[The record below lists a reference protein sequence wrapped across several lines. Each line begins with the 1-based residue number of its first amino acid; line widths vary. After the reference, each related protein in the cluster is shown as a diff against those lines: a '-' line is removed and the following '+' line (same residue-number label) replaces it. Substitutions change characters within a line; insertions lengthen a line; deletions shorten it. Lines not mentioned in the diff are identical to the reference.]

1 MARKKNADII
11 TKTLKIYAHF
21 DEEQQSS
28 VPFEGDNSIDS
39 EIKKVQIIVR
49 EIKNRTINIMYDYD
63 AKSYKYN
70 EYIGQLFDESKNL
83 PIKCPPELSIN
94 EFATQKN
101 IDDYIYGELIQDY
114 NYLARSEIVHQSI
127 RSVKQDYD
135 ADKTELKNGERS
147 IRSYKKDQPI
157 PINPC
162 NSVNKLYK
170 NDSDYVLAMSIFS
183 EKKSKEFGWK
193 NGYVRF
199 ILDVKDEYQ
208 EVILKELWF
217 GEKYKM
223 GLCKLA
229 YDHRINHKT
238 KKPLG
243 WYVMISYSFP
253 REAHPALDKDRIL
266 GVDLGIVNVLY
277 LAVSGDEH
285 FKKYISGS
293 QINNFKRK
301 QQSRKSDLQR
311 SRVVRGDGSR
321 GHGIKCAMRPAEKQG
336 ERVHN
341 FQTNANWHYAHYVID
356 HAIEQNC
363 GTIQMEDL
371 SGISKD
377 DKQNKMLQHWAFYQ
391 LQLFITNLAM
401 EQGIEVRKVKPAHTS
416 QRCSWCGHIDENNRK
431 TQAEFQCLCCGKK
444 TNADW
449 NAARNIAT
457 RDIDLIISE
466 EMKAREEAKKKT
478 KKKAD
483 KAA

>member
-1 MARKKNADII
+1 MARKKNEDVI
-11 TKTLKIYAHF
+11 TKSLKIYARF
-21 DEEQQSS
+21 DEKQQSV
-28 VPFEGDNSIDS
+28 VPFEGGNSIDN
-39 EIKKVQIIVR
+39 EIKKVQVLVR
-49 EIKNRTINIMYDYD
+49 EIKNRSINMLYDYNT
-63 AKSYKYN
+63 KSYKYN
-70 EYIGQLFDESKNL
+70 EYLENL
-83 PIKCPPELSIN
+83 VNKLKEFPEDVPPELSTKS
-94 EFATQKN
+94 FAKQGT
-101 IDDYIYGELIQDY
+101 IDGYIYGEMSLDY
-114 NYLARSEIVHQSI
+114 IYAVSGPVISQIV
-127 RSVKQDYD
+127 RGVKQDYK
-135 ADKTELKNGERS
+135 ADKKELDDGERS

-157 PINPC
+157 PINASD
-162 NSVNKLYK
+162 SVGTFFE
-170 NDSDYVLAMSIFS
+170 NDTDYVLELAIFS
-183 EKKSKEFGWK
+183 EGKRKELGLKSCR
-193 NGYVRF
+193 VRF

-208 EVILKELWF
+208 EAILKELWF

-253 REAHPALDKDRIL
+253 WEAHPALDKNRIL

-336 ERVHN
+336 ERIHN

-356 HAIEQNC
+356 NAIEQNC

-401 EQGIEVRKVKPAHTS
+401 EQGIEVRKIKPAHTS
-416 QRCSWCGHIDENNRK
+416 QRCSWCGYIDENNRK
-431 TQAEFQCLCCGKK
+431 TQAEFQCQCCGKK

-457 RDIDLIISE
+457 RDIDVIISE
-466 EMKAREEAKKKT
+466 EMKAKEETKKKT
-478 KKKAD
+478 KKKAQ